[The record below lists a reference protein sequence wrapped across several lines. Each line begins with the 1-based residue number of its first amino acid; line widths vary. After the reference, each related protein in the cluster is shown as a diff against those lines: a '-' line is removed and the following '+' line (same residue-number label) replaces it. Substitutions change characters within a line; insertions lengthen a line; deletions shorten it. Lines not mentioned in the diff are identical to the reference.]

1 MLNKVKV
8 NVTPRVVYAIGFLPL
23 AYLLLIALFGSLG
36 VDPVKKLEH
45 ELGGLAIKFLI
56 ATLLISPIRALFSIN
71 LTKYRRALGLLT
83 FLYALCHF
91 VVWILFDVQL
101 LWGELIKDVIKR
113 PFISFGFLSLVG
125 LLPLAIT
132 SNFISIKKLGLV
144 NWKRLHVLIY
154 PAGFFAG
161 AHYVMVKKVWEDE
174 ALIYLIVILGLFA
187 VRFVTWRKRVSSQ
200 VKKTNK
206 VSKINL

>member
-1 MLNKVKV
+1 MLNKIQI
-8 NVTPRVVYAIGFLPL
+8 NVTPKVLYAIGVLPL
-23 AYLLLIALFGSLG
+23 VYLFFSALFGSLG

-56 ATLLISPIRALFSIN
+56 ATLMISPIRALFSIN
-71 LTKYRRALGLLT
+71 LIKYRRALGLLA

-91 VVWILFDVQL
+91 VVWILFDIQL

-113 PFISFGFLSLVG
+113 PFISFGFLSLLG

-132 SNFISIKKLGLV
+132 SNFISIKKLGIV
-144 NWKRLHVLIY
+144 NWQRLHVLVY

-161 AHYVMVKKVWEDE
+161 THYVMVKKVWEGE
-174 ALIYLIVILGLFA
+174 ALIYLIMILGLFA
-187 VRFVTWRKRVSSQ
+187 VRFVIWRKRVASQ
-200 VKKTNK
+200 INKANK
-206 VSKINL
+206 VSKTNL

>member
-1 MLNKVKV
+1 MKYVWVQVWSGLGAVWSGSGLN
-8 NVTPRVVYAIGFLPL
+8 
-23 AYLLLIALFGSLG
+23 
-36 VDPVKKLEH
+36 
-45 ELGGLAIKFLI
+45 
-56 ATLLISPIRALFSIN
+56 
-71 LTKYRRALGLLT
+71 
-83 FLYALCHF
+83 ALCHF

-125 LLPLAIT
+125 LLPLAVT

-161 AHYVMVKKVWEDE
+161 AHYVMVKKVWEGE
-174 ALIYLIVILGLFA
+174 ALIYLTVILGLF
-187 VRFVTWRKRVSSQ
+187 VIRSVSYTHLTLP
-200 VKKTNK
+200 TNRE
-206 VSKINL
+206 V